1 MKNII
6 IMGVGRAGKTTLSK
20 MLKETCPQY
29 DVIHADAIKWGIIR
43 AQGKEPEFRKN
54 IAKQMEWEKSA
65 FFQDVLIEIFAHN
78 IKNNHTPLILE
89 TGQLYLK
96 NLIKHPK
103 YNDIKESTD
112 ILVLGIGI
120 KTSQQRVQA
129 CKKYDIETDWT
140 YGVPDEILSNYAVD
154 WEVQDFQRIKECE
167 HYGILYYDTSG
178 DRMKVLNQICQKY
191 ERS

>member
-43 AQGKEPEFRKN
+43 AQRKEPEFRKN

-89 TGQLYLK
+89 TGQLYLE

-103 YNDIKESTD
+103 YNVIKESTD
-112 ILVLGIGI
+112 ILVLGIGT
-120 KTSQQRVQA
+120 KTSQQRAQA
-129 CKKYDIETDWT
+129 CKKYDTEIDWT
-140 YGVPDEILSNYAVD
+140 YGIPDEILFNYSVD
-154 WEVQDFQRIKECE
+154 WEVQDLQRIKECE